1 MGPGAGRWGTFWGD
15 SVQRTEVP
23 RAEADPA
30 LLRRLAGE
38 LDVARDRLAGLPL
51 DVAELI
57 SVRLRELQEAAH
69 VDELTGALRRGAGLA
84 ALQREVG
91 RARRHG
97 DHRLAVAF
105 IDLKSLKSVNDSA
118 GHAAGDAVLCELA
131 AALKRRLR
139 GYDLIVRWGGDEFV
153 VALSQAGRESALR
166 ILQEVERDF
175 RHRTGRSFDVGVAE
189 IGAPGRA
196 DDLVTGADDLVARAD
211 ADLYAR
217 RRDRESAG
225 ESMQK
230 RHGRSLHSPA

>member
-1 MGPGAGRWGTFWGD
+1 MR
-15 SVQRTEVP
+15 QTEVP

-38 LDVARDRLAGLPL
+38 LEVARDRLAGLPL

-69 VDELTGALRRGAGLA
+69 IDELTGALRRGAGLA

-97 DHRLAVAF
+97 DHRLAVGF

-118 GHAAGDAVLCELA
+118 GHAAGDAVLRELA
-131 AALKRRLR
+131 GALKRRLR
-139 GYDLIVRWGGDEFV
+139 GYDLVVRWGGDEFV
-153 VALSQAGRESALR
+153 IALSQAGQESALR
-166 ILQEVERDF
+166 ILREVERDF
-175 RHRTGRSFDVGVAE
+175 RRRTGRSFDVGVAE
-189 IGAPGRA
+189 IEAEGGAE
-196 DDLVTGADDLVARAD
+196 DLVARAD

-217 RRDRESAG
+217 RRDRERAG
-225 ESMQK
+225 ESTQK
-230 RHGRSLHSPA
+230 RQGRSLHSPA